1 MTNET
6 VTEGYGIT
14 RGYQTMFVAE
24 SHRKV
29 SRAQNDGLF
38 DKAIIPVEWKKVKL
52 EDERNSKDD
61 GIRHN
66 EPLFQAVRLQAT
78 ARRSVMVRLPS

>member
-1 MTNET
+1 
-6 VTEGYGIT
+6 
-14 RGYQTMFVAE
+14 MFVAE

-38 DKAIIPVEWKKVKL
+38 DKAMIPVELEKVKL

-66 EPLFQAVRLQAT
+66 EPLFQAVRLQAI